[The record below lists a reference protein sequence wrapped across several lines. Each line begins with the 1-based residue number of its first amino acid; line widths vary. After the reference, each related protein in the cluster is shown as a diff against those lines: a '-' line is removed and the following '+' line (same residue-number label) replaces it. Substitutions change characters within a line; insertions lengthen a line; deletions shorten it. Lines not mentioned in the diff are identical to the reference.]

1 MVASTHSRPQPP
13 SISDPPAGDY
23 IGDMARA
30 EAAGPVMDDSPNAPD
45 WLRRARDAYSSS
57 TSYIDTNYRKVWDDA
72 IHAFNSEHAG
82 DSKYRS
88 DAFSKRS
95 QIFRP
100 KTRAVIRRNEAAA
113 AAAFFSNVDRLSVQP
128 VDQSSDQKRMSAD
141 VLKELLQYRLTKS
154 IPWFQVVIGGL
165 QDAQVQGSVAAHV
178 HWRYVQRKDQ
188 FGDMETV
195 EDQPVI
201 DLIPI
206 ENIRV
211 DSAADWTDPINSSPY
226 VIHLIPVYVC
236 DVRDRMQRAD
246 PKGRKWRSYPD
257 NILTSLR
264 ADDDSTRQARL
275 GTAED
280 PTNQRRSISDYD
292 VVWVHRHIHRWN
304 GQDWEFYTLAS
315 EYMLTDPEP
324 LSNTVFHGKR
334 PYIMGCAVLET
345 HKTMPVPVPKML
357 EGLQQEA
364 NEVANQRLDN
374 IKFVLNKRWF
384 AKRGKNVD
392 LASLVRNVPGGITMM
407 DDVDGD
413 VREVNWPDVTSSSYH
428 EQDRI
433 DSDFS
438 DLAGNFDPMQVQSMK
453 LGNASG
459 NTMRMLQGPSNML
472 TEYMLKT
479 YVETFVQPVL
489 RQLVLLEQHY
499 ENDQAIIALA
509 GKKAKTF
516 EKFGQSEVTDEML
529 ANEMTVSV
537 NVGMAATDP
546 TAKLQRFVYAMQ
558 AFGALAA
565 KPPPGLNL
573 GEVAKE
579 ILGLSGYQDGERFTD
594 DTDPQMA
601 QMKAVIQQLQQ
612 QLQQAMQAAEGKQAE
627 IAADMKMASDKNRTD
642 LEVAAIRNRSSDSSL
657 VLGHLLDMDYMREEA
672 AIQQQ
677 MQPAEPA
684 EATDA
689 G

>member
-1 MVASTHSRPQPP
+1 MATSTYATPQPP
-13 SISDPPAGDY
+13 SISDPPAGRFVGENM
-23 IGDMARA
+23 GDVSVD
-30 EAAGPVMDDSPNAPD
+30 AGREDSTLTTPD
-45 WLRRARDAYSSS
+45 WLKRAREAYLSS

-72 IHAFNSEHAG
+72 IRAFNSEHAG

-88 DAFSKRS
+88 ESFSKRS
-95 QIFRP
+95 TIFRP

-113 AAAFFSNVDRLSVQP
+113 AAAFFSNVDRLSVQA
-128 VDQSSDQKRMSAD
+128 VDQSSDAQRMSAD

-178 HWRYVQRKDQ
+178 YWRYVQRKDQ
-188 FGDMETV
+188 FGVMETV
-195 EDQPVI
+195 EDQPCI

-236 DVRDRMQRAD
+236 DVRDRMERAD

-257 NILTSLR
+257 TVLTSLR
-264 ADDDSTRQARL
+264 ANEDSTRQARL
-275 GTAED
+275 GTVED
-280 PTNQRRSISDYD
+280 PTTQRRTISDYD
-292 VVWVHRHIHRWN
+292 VVWVHRHIHRH
-304 GQDWEFYTLAS
+304 GGRDWEFYTLAS

-324 LSNTVFHGKR
+324 LENTVFHGKR
-334 PYIMGCAVLET
+334 PYVMGCAILET
-345 HKTMPVPVPKML
+345 HKPMKVPVPKML

-392 LASLVRNVPGGITMM
+392 LASLVRNIPGGITLM

-472 TEYMLKT
+472 IEYMLKT

-489 RQLVLLEQHY
+489 RHLVLLEQFY
-499 ENDQAIIALA
+499 ENDQSIIALA
-509 GKKAKTF
+509 GKKARTF
-516 EKFGQSEVTDEML
+516 EKFGQSEVTDKML
-529 ANEMTVSV
+529 EEEMTVSV

-546 TAKLQRFVYAMQ
+546 TAKLQRFVYAIQ
-558 AFGALAA
+558 AFGAVAA
-565 KPPPGLNL
+565 KPPPGLNM

-594 DTDPQMA
+594 DQDPQMA
-601 QMKAVIQQLQQ
+601 QAKAVIEQLQQ

-627 IAADMKMASDKNRTD
+627 IAADVEMSREKNRTD
-642 LEVAAIRNRSSDSSL
+642 LEVAAIRNRSADSSL
-657 VLGHLLDMDYMREEA
+657 VLGHLLDMDYMK
-672 AIQQQ
+672 
-677 MQPAEPA
+677 A
-684 EATDA
+684 EAEMQSMQQPTETADA
-689 G
+689 N